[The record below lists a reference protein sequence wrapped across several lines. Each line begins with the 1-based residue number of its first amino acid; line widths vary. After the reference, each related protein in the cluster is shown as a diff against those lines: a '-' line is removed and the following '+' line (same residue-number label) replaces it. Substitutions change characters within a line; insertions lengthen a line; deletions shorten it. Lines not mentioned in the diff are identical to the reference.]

1 MNQKYD
7 VDEIFYSIQG
17 EGVYSGS
24 PMIFVR
30 LTGCNLSCDW
40 CLGPNTLIQLIS
52 GGASKIKDIRAGDV
66 LLGYDETS
74 GTLQPTTVVTTKQ
87 HGGKERW
94 SIKPSSSQT
103 TIATPDHLWMVDG
116 SWKRTDHL
124 ETGDEIWTSGN
135 LNYSSWR
142 MRRNNP
148 SRLPGA
154 YDRLSVGAKR
164 RFTGR
169 VKTLEHRQ
177 RISAA
182 KKLHNPM
189 RDDPEVARRNAESH
203 YRGMSGGEVIV
214 DQIVKQYELPLR
226 YTGGRGKQAVGSR
239 SGRYR
244 FPDFMHTSE
253 RKVVEVYDSSFG
265 YSGGTVYRDQ
275 IWEEE
280 VAAHYTAHDYK
291 VLFIDAHTQK
301 TDEIARNLTRFAI
314 NGTRVL
320 SADPL
325 HPKSI
330 GPLRGDS
337 SVYDITCSPFPTF
350 FANGLLTHNCDTK
363 YALEASDRTRHLT
376 PEEIALEAKKL
387 STKATRICI
396 TGGEPTLQPI
406 GPLLTHLSLGWT
418 VHIETNGTIPR
429 SPGLQQY
436 YIVLSPKRELAPDKS
451 MLDVANEIKLVVDV
465 PDFFESEFFKP
476 YLEMSH
482 SQITLRHMTFSLQP
496 ENNRREMGKLCVE
509 FIKENPQWRL
519 SLQTHKLLGVR

>member
-142 MRRNNP
+142 MRRDNP

-154 YDRLSVGAKR
+154 HDRLSARAKR
-164 RFTGR
+164 LF
-169 VKTLEHRQ
+169 
-177 RISAA
+177 
-182 KKLHNPM
+182 
-189 RDDPEVARRNAESH
+189 
-203 YRGMSGGEVIV
+203 GE
-214 DQIVKQYELPLR
+214 
-226 YTGGRGKQAVGSR
+226 
-239 SGRYR
+239 
-244 FPDFMHTSE
+244 
-253 RKVVEVYDSSFG
+253 
-265 YSGGTVYRDQ
+265 
-275 IWEEE
+275 
-280 VAAHYTAHDYK
+280 
-291 VLFIDAHTQK
+291 
-301 TDEIARNLTRFAI
+301 
-314 NGTRVL
+314 RVL
-320 SADPL
+320 SAGPL

-337 SVYDITCSPFPTF
+337 SVYDITCLPFPTF

-406 GPLLTHLSLGWT
+406 GPLLAHLSLGWT

-429 SPGLQQY
+429 SPGLIQY
-436 YIVLSPKRELAPDKS
+436 YIVLSPKRELAPHSS
-451 MLDVANEIKLVVDV
+451 MLEAANEIKLVVDV

-482 SQITLRHMTFSLQP
+482 SQITLRHITFSLQP